1 MSNSAIQDILKP
13 KAKGKVN
20 ISDPAYLKLGILF
33 IIDFCL
39 NIGGCLLL
47 LIFSMYIWLQW
58 GSIEASSSLTRY

>member
-13 KAKGKVN
+13 KAKVN

-39 NIGGCLLL
+39 NIEGCLLSL

-58 GSIEASSSLTRY
+58 VSIEACSFLTRD